1 MQCTDLIYRVA
12 QKIVSYRTLSVSSL
26 NIDHFHNFLPVDSVR
41 NLLLILDSN
50 RHTENPRFRL
60 SDLHYVRLLQIFK
73 KMLNAHCH
81 YPCRSTQNPNTTKA
95 CSFTHILKISI
106 LSE

>member
-73 KMLNAHCH
+73 KMLNAHCIILAD
-81 YPCRSTQNPNTTKA
+81 Q
-95 CSFTHILKISI
+95 LKIPTLQKLA
-106 LSE
+106 LSRIS